1 MDRISLIATTTFG
14 LEAVASRELE
24 ALGYEPEIVSSG
36 RVEFAG
42 DASAIARANLW
53 LRSADRVLL
62 KVGQFHADDFGTLF
76 DATSQLPWE
85 RWIGPEQAFPVR
97 GRSVRSKLSSVPA
110 CQRIVK
116 KAVVERLRNA
126 HSRQTLPETGPE
138 ARIEIALLKDTATL
152 TLDTTAAGL
161 NKRGYRP
168 IAGKAALKETLAAAL
183 VQLSFYAPDRPML
196 DPLCGTGTLCIE
208 AAMIG
213 RNIAPGLERTFAAEH
228 WPTVD
233 ATVFRDARSEAR
245 EVIRPA
251 LEAPI
256 QGSDIHGGALS
267 LARRNAQAAGV
278 ADDITWKQADFRR
291 IDPPEQYGVLITNP
305 PYGQRVGEGDVR
317 ALYRDMPLV
326 FRNLPTWSLFI
337 LTSDKAFERI
347 VGRPADRRR
356 KLYNGNIECTYYQFH
371 GPPPPASPATARPIE
386 QIDPAFGGL
395 SDHAH
400 QQAEAFANRIEKM
413 ARHRRRW
420 RGRGIHCYR
429 LYERDIPEVPLIVD
443 RYEDALHIA
452 EVDRP
457 HERTPAQH
465 ADWIDLMCRT
475 AAATLEIDPGKVFV
489 KTRRRQR
496 GLSQYERQAEAKHQ
510 QVVREGDLEF
520 LVNLSD
526 YLDTGLFLDHRITR
540 SMVRDESA
548 GKRVVNLFG
557 YTGSFSVYAAAGGA
571 RQTVTV
577 DLSNTYIEWARRNM
591 TLNGFEGP
599 AHLFQRANVAEWL
612 GRLHASERF
621 DLAIVD
627 PPTFSNSKSTETDWD
642 VQAHHATLL
651 RELRGFMSPGGVI
664 YFSTNYRRFKLDEVA
679 LKSAD
684 MDVRDI
690 TRQTIPEDFRNQ
702 RVHAAWR
709 IVCP

>member
-1 MDRISLIATTTFG
+1 MDRIPLIATTTFG

-53 LRSADRVLL
+53 LRTADRVLL

-76 DATSQLPWE
+76 DATSELPWE
-85 RWIGPEQAFPVR
+85 RWIGPDQAFPVR

-116 KAVVERLRNA
+116 KAVVERLRKV

-152 TLDTTAAGL
+152 TLDTSAAGL

-196 DPLCGTGTLCIE
+196 DPLCGTGTICIE

-213 RNIAPGLERTFAAEH
+213 RNIAPGLKRTFAAEH

-245 EVIRPA
+245 EAIRPA

-256 QGSDIHGGALS
+256 HGSDIHGGALS
-267 LARRNAQAAGV
+267 LARRNAEAAGV
-278 ADDITWKQADFRR
+278 ADDITWKQADFRKL
-291 IDPPEQYGVLITNP
+291 DPAETYGVLITNP
-305 PYGQRVGEGDVR
+305 PYGHRVGEGDVR

-326 FRNLPTWSLFI
+326 FRNLPTWSLFV

-347 VGRPADRRR
+347 VGRSADRRR

-400 QQAEAFANRIEKM
+400 QQAEAFANRLEKM

-420 RGRGIHCYR
+420 GGRGIHCYR

-452 EVDRP
+452 EYDRP

-475 AAATLEIDPGKVFV
+475 AAAALEIDPGKVFV

-496 GLSQYERQAEAKHQ
+496 GLSQYERQSEAKHE
-510 QVVREGDLEF
+510 QVVREGELKF

-577 DLSNTYIEWARRNM
+577 DLSNTYLEWARRNM

-612 GRLHASERF
+612 GQLHASERF

-627 PPTFSNSKSTETDWD
+627 PPTFSNSKSAETDWD

-679 LKSAD
+679 LSSAD

-702 RVHAAWR
+702 RIHAAWR